1 MKMKK
6 YKNVVG
12 DVQKMGY
19 GLVLE
24 LKRAG
29 FWVGTMLDKPQAV
42 DVALK
47 NHMVDAMMD
56 RRRVECMVIVSG
68 ICFEGGE
75 VAMFEDGCCGG
86 YECWGL

>member
-12 DVQKMGY
+12 DVPKMGY

-42 DVALK
+42 DVELK
-47 NHMVDAMMD
+47 NHMVDVIMD

-86 YECWGL
+86 YE